1 MIFFRV
7 IPVILIDD
15 NDCIKTI
22 KFNKRIYLGD
32 PINIIKIFNDLGVD
46 EIIIINIS
54 KKTPDYGLLKE
65 MSEESFVPLT
75 FGGGI
80 KSINSIEKILSIGFE
95 KVILNSCFYNNFD
108 FLKDA
113 IKIFGS
119 SSISLSINLKKNL
132 FKRFYL
138 YDHLKKKI
146 LKNYDLDKIFQTIQ
160 EIHTSEIC
168 FNFVDYEGTRNGYD
182 RKIISKIISSLSNR
196 NILINGGAKNLED
209 IIFLKNLKCS
219 GAVASS
225 LFSFLNSNESIL
237 INYISENER
246 NLIQNS

>member
-54 KKTPDYGLLKE
+54 KKSTDYGLLKE

-119 SSISLSINLKKNL
+119 SSISLSINLKKNI

-138 YDHLKKKI
+138 YDHLKKK
-146 LKNYDLDKIFQTIQ
+146 Y
-160 EIHTSEIC
+160 
-168 FNFVDYEGTRNGYD
+168 
-182 RKIISKIISSLSNR
+182 
-196 NILINGGAKNLED
+196 
-209 IIFLKNLKCS
+209 
-219 GAVASS
+219 
-225 LFSFLNSNESIL
+225 
-237 INYISENER
+237 
-246 NLIQNS
+246 